1 MAKCMGQA
9 LLLPE
14 DMKRLE
20 EWDDKGLLLNMKS
33 KLLFLFTKKKKNF
46 YCFLLLIL
54 CFVRLPMSNC
64 GTSQVPSNQRKAKGG
79 LEG

>member
-14 DMKRLE
+14 DMKRLK

-33 KLLFLFTKKKKNF
+33 KLLFLFTKKKKKIIIVFF
-46 YCFLLLIL
+46 YLYFAL
-54 CFVRLPMSNC
+54 
-64 GTSQVPSNQRKAKGG
+64 
-79 LEG
+79 

>member
-33 KLLFLFTKKKKNF
+33 KLLFLFTKKKKK
-46 YCFLLLIL
+46 FLLFSFTYTLL
-54 CFVRLPMSNC
+54 CKATNEQLWYKP
-64 GTSQVPSNQRKAKGG
+64 GTKQPKKS
-79 LEG
+79 